1 MNPNNETDRTRL
13 AKSVEVSFRALDPFR
28 KLNSGLIKEYAGN
41 GYGGNRSQEQ
51 VLNLMNQVA
60 DAYMLGLAANRP
72 RVLLS
77 AQSPELTY
85 FARHFGVALNGL
97 IEEIGLEF
105 KLRQWVLDAL
115 FCVGIIKVHLADS
128 GFVQLEQGRWAD
140 PGKPYA
146 SNVNLDNWV
155 HDMGA
160 TTWDQVKFAGD
171 TYRIPFADLE
181 ESDIYDPAAVADL
194 KPTTKNSLEGDRLDE
209 IAKGAEVDQDELEP
223 MIDLCDLWI
232 PREGKIFTFALDNRH
247 HFQIKG
253 KALAV
258 LDWDGNELGPY
269 HMLGFNDVPEN
280 IMPTSPFSHLSPL
293 SRLVNNLYRKQKR
306 QAQRQKE
313 VYAYAPGDVE
323 SAKRHQTADDGQM
336 IACEDPKAI
345 TAIKTG
351 GIDGPSQAFTV
362 YSLEMFDRMAGNLQA
377 MLGLGAQADT
387 ASQESLIHGAVSKKV
402 AQMSFRVVDG
412 TTRLVKDLGYL
423 LWQDKF
429 RVSQGRLPIDG
440 TDYSVPATWTP
451 EDREGDFFDYKIAID
466 AHSMPYQAP
475 AQRLNALTQLLTQIY
490 LPAAPLL
497 AQSGGTIDL
506 EAITNTY
513 AELMNEPRL
522 REWIKFVGAPV
533 PETAGPGDEIP
544 SPSNT
549 TRNYVRKSVSG
560 GGTPQSRSKVQQAEW
575 LSQKSQNNGD
585 QSASLARPAA

>member
-1 MNPNNETDRTRL
+1 MYDDEVSRGRL

-41 GYGGNRSQEQ
+41 GYGGQRSNEQ
-51 VLNLMNQVA
+51 VLNLINQVA
-60 DAYMLGLAANRP
+60 DAYQLGLAANRP
-72 RVLLS
+72 RVLLT
-77 AQSPELTY
+77 AQSPELAY
-85 FARHFGVALNGL
+85 FARHFGVALNTL

-155 HDMGA
+155 HDMSA

-171 TYRIPFADLE
+171 TYRIPFADLG
-181 ESDIYDPAAVADL
+181 ESDIYDPAVVAEL
-194 KPTTKNSLEGDRLDE
+194 QPTSKSATEGDRLDE
-209 IAKGAEVDQDELEP
+209 IAKGSEVDQDELEP

-232 PREGKIFTFALDNRH
+232 PREGKIFTFALENRH
-247 HFQIKG
+247 QFQIKG
-253 KALAV
+253 RPLAV

-269 HMLGFNDVPEN
+269 HLLGFNDVPEN

-293 SRLVNNLYRKQKR
+293 SRLINNLYRKQKR

-313 VYAYAPGDVE
+313 ITAYSSAGAED
-323 SAKRHQTADDGQM
+323 AKRIQSAEDGAM
-336 IACEDPKAI
+336 IAVNDPKEIAQV
-345 TAIKTG
+345 KYG
-351 GIDGPSQAFTV
+351 GVDPGNQAFNI

-377 MLGLGAQADT
+377 MLGLGAQAGT
-387 ASQESLIHGAVSKKV
+387 VGQEELIHGAVSKKV

-412 TTRLVKDLGYL
+412 TTRLVKDLAQM
-423 LWQDKF
+423 LWNDQF
-429 RVSQGRLPIDG
+429 RVSHGRIPVDG
-440 TDYSVPATWTP
+440 TDYSVDATWTP
-451 EDREGDFFDYKIAID
+451 GDREGMFSDYKIQID
-466 AHSMPYQAP
+466 PHSMPYQAP

-497 AQSGGTIDL
+497 AQAGGTIDM

-522 REWIKFVGAPV
+522 RDWIKFVGAPM
-533 PETAGPGDEIP
+533 PDEAGPGDEMP
-544 SPSNT
+544 GPSNT
-549 TRNYVRKSVSG
+549 TRNYVRRSVPSG
-560 GGTPQSRSKVQQAEW
+560 GSAQSRSQSQQAEW
-575 LSQKSQNNGD
+575 LSQAGNSG
-585 QSASLARPAA
+585 QSGALQRPAA